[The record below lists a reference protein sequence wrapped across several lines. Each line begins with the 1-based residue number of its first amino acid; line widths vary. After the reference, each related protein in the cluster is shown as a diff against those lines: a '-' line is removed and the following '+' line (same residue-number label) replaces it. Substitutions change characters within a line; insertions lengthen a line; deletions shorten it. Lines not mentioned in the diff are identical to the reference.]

1 MEPRCTA
8 RLETDEAV
16 PALPKFLKR
25 GAARLRAVGLEESE
39 YIVVDEEVCH
49 GKPVFRGTR
58 ILVSDVLELLAAGVT
73 VEEIVRDCYPDLS
86 EEAVRAALKWAA
98 ARGDLY
104 VTERAEVPA

>member
-1 MEPRCTA
+1 
-8 RLETDEAV
+8 
-16 PALPKFLKR
+16 
-25 GAARLRAVGLEESE
+25 VGLEAGG

-73 VEEIVRDCYPDLS
+73 VEGIVRDYYPDLS

-104 VTERAEVPA
+104 ATERAEVPA